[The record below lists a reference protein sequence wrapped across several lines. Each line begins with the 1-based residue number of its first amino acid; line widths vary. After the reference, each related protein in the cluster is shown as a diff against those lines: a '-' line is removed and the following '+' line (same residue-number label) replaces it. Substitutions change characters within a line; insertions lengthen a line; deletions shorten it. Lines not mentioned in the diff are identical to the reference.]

1 MGPNA
6 ARLSS
11 SSAKDVGGA
20 RLRALDSGDGAT
32 PLALPIAID
41 RPACGKCL
49 RALRA
54 VNIANR
60 RNFTF
65 AIGGSS
71 GLSWPGWRIPAFM
84 TRDPQIA
91 GNLLPR
97 TCATHAGRIAALAS
111 FSRAQLDWPA
121 AREAPCRTDL
131 LFARRAEAS
140 V

>member
-1 MGPNA
+1 M
-6 ARLSS
+6 
-11 SSAKDVGGA
+11 
-20 RLRALDSGDGAT
+20 
-32 PLALPIAID
+32 
-41 RPACGKCL
+41 
-49 RALRA
+49 
-54 VNIANR
+54 NIANR

-131 LFARRAEAS
+131 LFARPAEAS